1 MKNRKK
7 YVKNRLC
14 RCLKKHLVSKYTKFA
29 SVDIPGLSFTVT
41 ESWCLAPPQIRGET
55 RSSRWKIRNLAP
67 ANRSPIISI
76 VIYYMSTG
84 RGLNEW
90 PQNIMEN
97 MSTRCRLNV
106 SFVSK
111 KSFQNNWSADEKQF
125 VSKVC
130 RSIKSFQ
137 NASFLKI
144 CKKSNKIMQEVLRS
158 NRRVNMYSSHVGK
171 RSHADWIGFCANA
184 ASLPLCVSIVPS
196 SWTKVRETRETKSR
210 KRQQLHCVPFGSK
223 SQTACIKGKAEIMT
237 RLYVHA
243 IAQVNAA
250 EQ

>member
-1 MKNRKK
+1 MEEIKQITLTTNLNHCIAPLCYCVFKDEKSKK
-7 YVKNRLC
+7 ICKIVFAAVWRNILFPNT
-14 RCLKKHLVSKYTKFA
+14 LFA

-111 KSFQNNWSADEKQF
+111 KSFQNNWSADEKTICF
-125 VSKVC
+125 KSLSFNKIVSKCFVFKNMQKVKQNHA
-130 RSIKSFQ
+130 KSP
-137 NASFLKI
+137 SLYPPCEHLFLT
-144 CKKSNKIMQEVLRS
+144 C
-158 NRRVNMYSSHVGK
+158 G
-171 RSHADWIGFCANA
+171 
-184 ASLPLCVSIVPS
+184 
-196 SWTKVRETRETKSR
+196 
-210 KRQQLHCVPFGSK
+210 
-223 SQTACIKGKAEIMT
+223 
-237 RLYVHA
+237 
-243 IAQVNAA
+243 
-250 EQ
+250 

>member
-1 MKNRKK
+1 M
-7 YVKNRLC
+7 L
-14 RCLKKHLVSKYTKFA
+14 LVGKEGTYTGRGLNEWPQNVTENYLHHMQNIVCVAVWRNILFPTTLFA

-67 ANRSPIISI
+67 ANRSPIVSI

-111 KSFQNNWSADEKQF
+111 NSFQNNWSADEKTICF
-125 VSKVC
+125 KSLSFNKIVSKCFVFKNMQKVKQNHA
-130 RSIKSFQ
+130 RSP
-137 NASFLKI
+137 
-144 CKKSNKIMQEVLRS
+144 
-158 NRRVNMYSSHVGK
+158 
-171 RSHADWIGFCANA
+171 
-184 ASLPLCVSIVPS
+184 SLYPLCEHLFL
-196 SWTKVRETRETKSR
+196 T
-210 KRQQLHCVPFGSK
+210 CG
-223 SQTACIKGKAEIMT
+223 
-237 RLYVHA
+237 
-243 IAQVNAA
+243 
-250 EQ
+250 